1 MTTGAY
7 ITTAVR
13 PVGRRAHPEAA
24 QTSVVPVEGRGRL
37 SGERWLGG
45 PEQYDAETIGIMHDE
60 PVGVRLVQALVMH
73 PVAGKP
79 FFGLVEIGGGGH
91 LPGKT
96 RHSGFLKGGPGAHA
110 GLAED
115 ERVGGGVTRVGEQ
128 GEVIVCSL

>member
-1 MTTGAY
+1 MTTGGY
-7 ITTAVR
+7 IATAVR

-79 FFGLVEIGGGGH
+79 FFGLVEIGGGGDP
-91 LPGKT
+91 PGKT
-96 RHSGFLKGGPGAHA
+96 RRPRVRTGGPGAPA
-110 GLAED
+110 APRG
-115 ERVGGGVTRVGEQ
+115 ERR
-128 GEVIVCSL
+128 